1 MTQYRPSREEF
12 RRTLWRA
19 SLPPL
24 LLLAALA
31 AFVSLLLFQLLRANT
46 GERQSAEIIARTHGL
61 DRLLANMESGVRG
74 YLLSGSDEFLDPYNK
89 ARAQI
94 EPAIADMQSRL
105 ANPTQRDR
113 LNALHD
119 GLNKWLA
126 LEPQLRSSKLVPI
139 APETLAVLRQRKQLM
154 DDMRLRLTEM
164 VISES
169 QQQHDLYEDFQR
181 ASMLAVLGSIGVSMS
196 LGIGLAL
203 INRRTIMRLTG
214 VYQRALDAEDARA
227 ADLASSNQQFLDLAE
242 AIPQLV
248 WISDEKGKP
257 VYFNS
262 PWAPFTGSTLEQL
275 SEHGWSHVLH
285 PEDHAQATSR
295 WQESLRNSQPFEAEY
310 RLKRQADG
318 EYRWVLCSTPC
329 LCATS
334 PARASAGLEAVRTF
348 ITRNRSSRIA
358 SSFSPPSGR
367 RAATCCAA
375 ARSRINSSPR
385 FRTSCAR
392 R

>member
-1 MTQYRPSREEF
+1 
-12 RRTLWRA
+12 
-19 SLPPL
+19 
-24 LLLAALA
+24 
-31 AFVSLLLFQLLRANT
+31 
-46 GERQSAEIIARTHGL
+46 
-61 DRLLANMESGVRG
+61 
-74 YLLSGSDEFLDPYNK
+74 
-89 ARAQI
+89 
-94 EPAIADMQSRL
+94 
-105 ANPTQRDR
+105 
-113 LNALHD
+113 
-119 GLNKWLA
+119 
-126 LEPQLRSSKLVPI
+126 
-139 APETLAVLRQRKQLM
+139 M
-154 DDMRLRLTEM
+154 DDMRTALTEM

-310 RLKRQADG
+310 RLKQQADG
-318 EYRWVLCSTPC
+318 GYRWFLCRAVPVRDKSGKSIRWFGSCTDIHNQKQMEQDREQLLAAERQARSDLLRSSTIKDQF
-329 LCATS
+329 LATLS
-334 PARASAGLEAVRTF
+334 HELRTPMTAILGWTQLLHDPVIRDKSLNRAIESIDSNARAQAKLIEDLLDMSRILSGKLTIRPEAMDLRRTVQLAIEAVRPALLARQLTLSEELSPADDLQMAGDPAGSS
-348 ITRNRSSRIA
+348 RSSGIC
-358 SSFSPPSGR
+358 FPTP
-367 RAATCCAA
+367 
-375 ARSRINSSPR
+375 
-385 FRTSCAR
+385 
-392 R
+392 